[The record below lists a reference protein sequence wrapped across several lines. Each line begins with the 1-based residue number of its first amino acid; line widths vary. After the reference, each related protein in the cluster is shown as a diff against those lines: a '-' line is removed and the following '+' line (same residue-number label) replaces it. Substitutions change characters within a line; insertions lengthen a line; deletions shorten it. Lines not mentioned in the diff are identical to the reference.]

1 MRTERITFLSTP
13 QFKALLV
20 EQAKREEVS
29 VAELVR
35 RRFEQHPTD
44 EEAALLSLASE
55 VRKAVTEAKVSLQ
68 GGLVEAREVLKEL
81 QARREAREKRAVV
94 AGGRNKAAHA

>member
-20 EQAKREEVS
+20 EQAKREDVS

-35 RRFEQHPTD
+35 SRFEQQPTD
-44 EEAALLSLASE
+44 DEAALTSLASE
-55 VRKAVTEAKVSLQ
+55 VRKAVAEAKASLQ
-68 GGLVEAREVLKEL
+68 GGLAEAREVLDEL
-81 QARREAREKRAVV
+81 QAGREAREKRAT
-94 AGGRNKAAHA
+94 AASGKRKAAHA